1 MRNYLRNR
9 MNEQLTIHPSI
20 LTACCALLFAGAM
33 LFTSTGCSEYNKIM
47 KSTDLDYK
55 YERALG
61 FLDSNKCYGALP
73 ILEEVVSLT
82 RGTERSVDA
91 QYNFAKAQRCVGDY
105 YLARYYFKTFAK
117 TFPND
122 PRAEEAQFESAVC
135 SYLLSPKPSLD
146 QLETEQAIDEFQLFL
161 DRFPSSSYR
170 DSSQIMVDELRHK
183 LEMKS
188 YESARN
194 YYHTENYKSAVI
206 AFENALKEYPDTPYR
221 EQMQWLIVDSY
232 FRYAE
237 LSTERRKLERYN
249 DTIEAFLTFVARYP
263 ESQYMAQAQSVHD
276 KSVKAIDDL
285 AANRPTE

>member
-1 MRNYLRNR
+1 MKKTSTHHL
-9 MNEQLTIHPSI
+9 SI
-20 LTACCALLFAGAM
+20 FTASCAVLFVGALLVAG
-33 LFTSTGCSEYNKIM
+33 TGCSEYNKIM

-61 FLDSNKCYGALP
+61 ILDSNKCYGALP

-105 YLARYYFKTFAK
+105 YLARYYFKMFAK

-161 DRFPSSSYR
+161 DRYPASAFR
-170 DSSQIMVDELRHK
+170 DSSQAMVDEMRNK
-183 LEMKS
+183 LEVKS
-188 YESARN
+188 FESAYN
-194 YYHTENYKSAVI
+194 YYHTQNYKSAVI

-232 FRYAE
+232 FRYAQ

-263 ESQYMAQAQSVHD
+263 ESQYMVQARNVHD

-285 AANRPTE
+285 AANRPIE

>member
-1 MRNYLRNR
+1 
-9 MNEQLTIHPSI
+9 MNNPTPNQPSI
-20 LTACCALLFAGAM
+20 LAACCAVLVVGALLLAG
-33 LFTSTGCSEYNKIM
+33 TGCSEYNKIM

-73 ILEEVVSLT
+73 LLEEVVSLT

-91 QYNFAKAQRCVGDY
+91 QYNFAKAHRCVGDY
-105 YLARYYFKTFAK
+105 YLARYYFKMFAK

-146 QLETEQAIDEFQLFL
+146 QLETEQAIEEFQLFM
-161 DRFPSSSYR
+161 DRYPASTFR
-170 DSSQIMVDELRHK
+170 DSSQVMVDVLRHK
-183 LEMKS
+183 LEVKS
-188 YESARN
+188 FESAYT

-206 AFENALKEYPDTPYR
+206 AFENALKEYPDTPFR

-232 FRYAE
+232 FQYAE

-249 DTIEAFLTFVARYP
+249 DTIEAFLTFVVRFP
-263 ESQYMAQAQSVHD
+263 ESQYMVQAQNVHD
-276 KSVKAIDDL
+276 RSVKAIDNL
-285 AANRPTE
+285 AANRPIE